1 MATKEFKVRISWKAV
16 MEDVLEKL
24 KTNESAE
31 VSIRSFS
38 DYVGLRTAALKH
50 ELVVEKRGDKA
61 IVSKQRSVT
70 KVGVVGGKST
80 MQQLIATTPR
90 LEWTREMEEAKF
102 EEDKKNRPPEP
113 EWYKPLARRPKKE
126 AETCSFERAVEASDS
141 QGRHMQLGFDG
152 PNHKIMD
159 DCFSIEG
166 VEKGTILSGAVSPL
180 FLADLEFAQWEKFQA
195 RDYLEQVM
203 KAVEKKVLTFKTLH
217 QAIDNAL
224 VNNEWFYAAMRF
236 RLDKKFFAEWLEQNP
251 GNAREFIELERPQ
264 Q

>member
-70 KVGVVGGKST
+70 TVGVVGGKST
-80 MQQLIATTPR
+80 MQQLMATTPR
-90 LEWTREMEEAKF
+90 LEWTREMEEAHF
-102 EEDKKNRPPEP
+102 DELKKNAPPEP
-113 EWYKPLARRPKKE
+113 EWYKPLMRRPKKE

-141 QGRHMQLGFDG
+141 QGRYQQLGFDG
-152 PNHKIMD
+152 SGSKIND
-159 DCFSIEG
+159 DCFSLEG
-166 VEKGTILSGAVSPL
+166 EQSRTILNGAVTAL
-180 FLADLEFAQWEKFQA
+180 FMADAEFAQWEKFQA
-195 RDYLEQVM
+195 QDYLEQVM
-203 KAVEKKVLTFKTLH
+203 KVVEKKVLTFKTLH

-224 VNNEWFYAAMRF
+224 VNNEWFYAAIRF
-236 RLDKKFFAEWLEQNP
+236 RLDKVFFAEWLEQHP
-251 GNAREFIELERPQ
+251 GQAREFIELERPQ